1 MQYLQRMKDYMLTYK
16 RSDQL
21 EIISYSNSDFVR
33 CQDRMKS
40 TSGYI
45 YLLARGAISQKSA
58 KQTLIASSTMAEEVI
73 ACYEPSNHE
82 IWLQNFVTGL
92 RIMDGIERSLKLFC
106 DNIST
111 MIYSNNKRSSTKS
124 KRKHID
130 IKFLVVKF
138 ESQNEG
144 DQRYIK
150 WA

>member
-1 MQYLQRMKDYMLTYK
+1 
-16 RSDQL
+16 
-21 EIISYSNSDFVR
+21 
-33 CQDRMKS
+33 
-40 TSGYI
+40 
-45 YLLARGAISQKSA
+45 
-58 KQTLIASSTMAEEVI
+58 MAVEVI

-82 IWLQNFVTGL
+82 IWLQNFVIGL
-92 RIMDGIERSLKLFC
+92 QIMDGIERSLKLFC

-144 DQRYIK
+144 DQRYIE